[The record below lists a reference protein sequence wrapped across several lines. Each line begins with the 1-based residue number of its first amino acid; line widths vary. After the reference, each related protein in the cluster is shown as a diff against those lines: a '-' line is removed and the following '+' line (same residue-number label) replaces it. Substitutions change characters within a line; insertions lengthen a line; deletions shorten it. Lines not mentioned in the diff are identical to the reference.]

1 MPLWDHALTSS
12 SLPSL
17 RRMWGSSATLGLEPV
32 AALRLGAEQGAETP
46 GRNVNGRGIGKR
58 KEVPAKQHSG
68 YIK

>member
-1 MPLWDHALTSS
+1 MGVFLHRAPQEDGEEMSLWDHALTSS

-46 GRNVNGRGIGKR
+46 RGNVNGKGLG
-58 KEVPAKQHSG
+58 
-68 YIK
+68 